1 MNQRTYIIALL
12 LTLGL
17 ILSGCSGDPSHSEN
31 SDHTHE
37 TTAQVDAHDEFEVHE
52 HEEESS
58 DHAHEE
64 EAQSGKVQ
72 ELKNEDEHADE
83 ESVHLTGLQIE
94 TAGIEFGTMQS
105 LPLGET
111 IKTNGFLELPPQNQ
125 AKVSAV
131 FGGIVKNIYVREGDS
146 VNAGDVLAELV
157 NPLFSEMQAA
167 YRKTAQQIGYLES
180 DYRRKERLAND
191 EIGSQRE
198 LQLARSEYE
207 SALAEMQSLQ
217 SKLRM
222 LNLDPEQ
229 VLEGEIA
236 ESIQLKAPIGGFV
249 RVIETSIGQYA
260 DPTLDLFEIVDNE
273 HIHIDLLVYEK
284 DIHRVNVDQKVL
296 FKYTNQPN
304 DQFYRARIFSVGK
317 AFEDNPRAVRVHAE
331 IVDRQDGLLPGM
343 FVEGRIVT
351 GTSQSKVLPEGAI
364 VRDGEEYLVFALQET
379 DTPGSN
385 EEDFDHAQEGEEQEF
400 KVIKVRPGITD
411 TGYTEVR
418 FFESQSEDIRF
429 VTKGAYYLLAEM
441 KKGEGGHEH

>member
-1 MNQRTYIIALL
+1 MKLTIYLFALL
-12 LTLGL
+12 LTLGFTF
-17 ILSGCSGDPSHSEN
+17 SSCSN
-31 SDHTHE
+31 
-37 TTAQVDAHDEFEVHE
+37 
-52 HEEESS
+52 
-58 DHAHEE
+58 DHANGNETKSNE
-64 EAQSGKVQ
+64 ISEAGG
-72 ELKNEDEHADE
+72 EDEHAEE

-94 TAGIEFGTMQS
+94 TAGIEFGTLES
-105 LPLGET
+105 LPLSGT

-125 AKVSAV
+125 AKISAV
-131 FGGIVKNIYVREGDS
+131 LGGIVKNIYVREGDS
-146 VNAGDVLAELV
+146 VNEGDVLADLV
-157 NPLFSEMQAA
+157 NPLFSEMQAE
-167 YRKTAQQIGYLES
+167 YRKTARQIGYLET
-180 DYRRKERLAND
+180 DFRRKERLVND

-207 SALAEMQSLQ
+207 SALADMQSLQ

-222 LNLDPEQ
+222 LNLDPEK
-229 VLEGEIA
+229 VLEAEIA

-260 DPTLDLFEIVDNE
+260 DPTIDLFEIVDNE

-284 DIHRVNVDQKVL
+284 DIHRVRVDQEVL

-331 IVDRQDGLLPGM
+331 IEERQDGLLPGM

-351 GTSQSKVLPEGAI
+351 GTTQSMVLPEDAV
-364 VRDGEEYLVFALQET
+364 VRNGDEYLVFALHEA
-379 DTPGSN
+379 DTPDQT
-385 EEDFDHAQEGEEQEF
+385 EEDHGHAHEEEEMEF
-400 KVIKVRPGITD
+400 EVIMVRPGIND
-411 TGYTEVR
+411 GGYTEVR
-418 FFESQSEDIRF
+418 FFEPLPEDIRF